1 LLVVFINIE
10 QLSLIFNKQLQ
21 FMLIKTT
28 KFLGSHTNY
37 MNCPEP
43 KFAEYAF
50 IGRSNV
56 GKSSFINTLL
66 QNKKAA
72 KVSHTPGKTQT
83 INCFLI
89 NDGWYIADLPGYG
102 YAKVSKSAR
111 IKWERMMRDYLN
123 RRTNLMCVFLL
134 VDSSINPQKIDL
146 EYMDWLGEMQLP
158 FKIIFT
164 KCDRTKNNDID
175 ANIEKFKRAALHNWE
190 AMPEYFVTSSA
201 KKLGRED
208 VLVSIGE
215 MNALWGERDAE

>member
-1 LLVVFINIE
+1 
-10 QLSLIFNKQLQ
+10 
-21 FMLIKTT
+21 MLIKTT
-28 KFLGSHTNY
+28 VFLGSHTNY
-37 MNCPEP
+37 KDCPEP

-56 GKSSFINTLL
+56 GKSSFINTIL

-89 NDGWYIADLPGYG
+89 NSNWYVADLPGYG
-102 YAKVSKSAR
+102 YARVSKSAR

-123 RRTNLMCVFLL
+123 RRVNLMCVFLL

-146 EYMDWLGEMQLP
+146 DYMDWLGEMQLP

-175 ANIEKFKRAALHNWE
+175 ANIEKFKAAALQNWE

-201 KKLGRED
+201 KKIGADE
-208 VLVSIGE
+208 VLESIEE
-215 MNALWGERDAE
+215 MNAIWDERE